1 MSAFVP
7 PKRDGGMKQKTYQTM
22 MDMLDDR
29 ALETLDAPESL
40 LAAFGLLTMTIAG
53 LGTELAKRDAEQDAE
68 RIFEALVV
76 ISTTALLA
84 ASEHV
89 LPELEPVEEEE

>member
-1 MSAFVP
+1 M
-7 PKRDGGMKQKTYQTM
+7 KRQTFETM

-40 LAAFGLLTMTIAG
+40 LAAFGLLTVTISG
-53 LGTELAKRDAEQDAE
+53 LGSELVKREAEQDAE

-89 LPELEPVEEEE
+89 LPVMEEEGAE

>member
-1 MSAFVP
+1 
-7 PKRDGGMKQKTYQTM
+7 MKHKTYQTM